1 MSAAPAGGTGGR
13 GGSFG
18 GRSEGAT
25 GAPCPGG
32 GGRKGG
38 LRTISKRISSGAGAR
53 TTFSLHLNLRKP
65 STKGCV
71 PPAEYKI
78 RQKWSPETAA
88 MPHAVPSFEL
98 GTAEEILIT
107 SPPTG
112 PLPSGQQP
120 RCTVL
125 GRAAQPATLTNPTHP
140 ELSVPMSGARPV
152 PTGWWPKPCDV
163 VTDPIH
169 V

>member
-53 TTFSLHLNLRKP
+53 TTFSLHLNLKKP

-112 PLPSGQQP
+112 APSLRSTTQTHSPGEGGPAGHVNKPHTPGAQRAHVRGQACSH
-120 RCTVL
+120 R
-125 GRAAQPATLTNPTHP
+125 
-140 ELSVPMSGARPV
+140 
-152 PTGWWPKPCDV
+152 V
-163 VTDPIH
+163 VAKAM
-169 V
+169 